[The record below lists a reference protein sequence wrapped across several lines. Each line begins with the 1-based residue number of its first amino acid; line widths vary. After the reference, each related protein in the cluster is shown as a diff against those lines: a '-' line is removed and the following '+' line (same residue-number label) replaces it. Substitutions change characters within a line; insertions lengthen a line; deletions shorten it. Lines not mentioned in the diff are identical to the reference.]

1 MLRGKVVERNEKCR
15 ESLKTNTT
23 GGGPCLLKSAAAG
36 AHRTATGKTCQ
47 DNFLSLRS
55 FSISFS
61 IQRPQ
66 PPKAGDPDTV
76 LYPVSLLRHISCAV
90 RQKPAHA
97 ISLGKF
103 NDSDSRALQ
112 GSHDYHTARMN
123 EHSSR
128 TTRPRRGQIRA
139 SCDICSHHDSIT
151 GSFVLPFPLVT
162 PLSPSHT
169 RALTS
174 MHSDSNILY
183 IGTFTIGL

>member
-1 MLRGKVVERNEKCR
+1 MRNV

-23 GGGPCLLKSAAAG
+23 GGGPCLLKSAAVG
-36 AHRTATGKTCQ
+36 ARRTATGKTCQ

-55 FSISFS
+55 FSI
-61 IQRPQ
+61 QRPQ
-66 PPKAGDPDTV
+66 PPKVGDPDTV
-76 LYPVSLLRHISCAV
+76 LYPVSLLRRISCTV

-97 ISLGKF
+97 IWLGKF
-103 NDSDSRALQ
+103 GDSDNRALQ
-112 GSHDYHTARMN
+112 GSHDYHTTRIN
-123 EHSSR
+123 EHRSR
-128 TTRPRRGQIRA
+128 TTCPRRGQIRA
-139 SCDICSHHDSIT
+139 SCDICNHHDSIT

-174 MHSDSNILY
+174 THSDSNVHTLY